1 MIFMG
6 VLGKISAVLT
16 TIPEPVVGGMFM
28 VMFGVITATGISN
41 LQVNRQEPFQQPEL
55 KDLFYQ
61 TRALMTLMCFPVKST
76 DMNSSRTIFIFGFS
90 MFSALAIPNW
100 MVKNPG
106 FLQTGSLSL
115 LLSSF

>member
-41 LQVNRQEPFQQPEL
+41 LQVNRQEPSSSL
-55 KDLFYQ
+55 KDLF
-61 TRALMTLMCFPVKST
+61 ST
-76 DMNSSRTIFIFGFS
+76 KRG
-90 MFSALAIPNW
+90 L
-100 MVKNPG
+100 
-106 FLQTGSLSL
+106 
-115 LLSSF
+115 